1 MLLPPGSHC
10 SACEWSPAR
19 RVRGLQSCAGS
30 GTVSASDGWRMMPA
44 DLAGVGAETAVGGVR
59 YPPNVRGLKSSWF
72 VMLAL
77 LPVALMTYS
86 PWRSAYTSAAS
97 SAFRYATAP

>member
-1 MLLPPGSHC
+1 MLHSRNSRSSSGSSANRHAAGRRRGC
-10 SACEWSPAR
+10 SSIRASRQIEQVRHLSP
-19 RVRGLQSCAGS
+19 S
-30 GTVSASDGWRMMPA
+30 G
-44 DLAGVGAETAVGGVR
+44 GAR